1 MQLTDLVAA
10 QQQVRDEAAAREPEF
25 AAFLDGIRHRT
36 LLVPMDDQGG
46 IWSAELDGIRWL
58 LAFSNEKVMAAF
70 AKRGSDADL
79 GMREPGTSEEEG
91 KRVWNHRKVMGW
103 KLLDFVVPAAGRPC
117 GVALDAGT
125 DDGKVLPPV
134 AGIVPER
141 ATADAYA
148 ANGGRVRSR

>member
-10 QQQVRDEAAAREPEF
+10 QQQIREEAAAGGPEF
-25 AAFLDGIRHRT
+25 AAFLKGIRHST

-46 IWSAELDGIRWL
+46 IWSAEVDGIRWL
-58 LAFSNEKVMAAF
+58 LAFSDEKLMAAF
-70 AKRGSDADL
+70 AKNGSDADL
-79 GMREPGTSEEEG
+79 GMRQPGTSEEEG
-91 KRVWNHRKVMGW
+91 KQIWDHRKVMGW

-134 AGIVPER
+134 AGIVPDR

-148 ANGGRVRSR
+148 ANGGRTRSR